1 MRAAGPGG
9 ACGRSACVAG
19 RAKARR
25 ATASLNAANRSWTCR
40 YESHAARQGGGAQ
53 SFAPLLEPQ
62 LPYRQHWEN
71 HPQGL
76 ILMESSLTNNT
87 EATAIGHPFEDS
99 ARTGYIDRT
108 SCTPWAGTRDRW
120 AAHGRR
126 SRTAWEVTKPRQ
138 SGRGT
143 ATFTIA
149 PYTLL
154 PHLGEKD
161 CPIAS
166 MYEH

>member
-25 ATASLNAANRSWTCR
+25 ATASLNAANRSWTSR

-76 ILMESSLTNNT
+76 ILMKSSLTNNT
-87 EATAIGHPFEDS
+87 EATAIRIQVDP
-99 ARTGYIDRT
+99 IDWCDNCRY
-108 SCTPWAGTRDRW
+108 A
-120 AAHGRR
+120 
-126 SRTAWEVTKPRQ
+126 
-138 SGRGT
+138 
-143 ATFTIA
+143 
-149 PYTLL
+149 LL
-154 PHLGEKD
+154 VELV
-161 CPIAS
+161 A
-166 MYEH
+166 